1 MFLFYF
7 SILLAIL
14 STLLYHLSQKL
25 TPGGVNPVIAITITY
40 LASLVICLVILV
52 FFPPPTSL
60 RTSFG
65 QLNWA
70 SFALAFA
77 LVGLEIGFLLAYR
90 AGWSLSTATIF
101 VNTAGTLLL
110 IPFGLLVFKERLS
123 PVNIIGILICIVGL
137 IMINWKR

>member
-25 TPGGVNPVIAITITY
+25 TPGSVNPVLAITITY
-40 LASLVICLVILV
+40 LVSLAICLAILAFSPPSTGLRASL
-52 FFPPPTSL
+52 S
-60 RTSFG
+60 

-70 SFALAFA
+70 SIALAFA

-90 AGWSLSTATIF
+90 AGWNLSTATIF

-110 IPFGLLVFKERLS
+110 IPVGLFFFKERLT
-123 PVNIIGILICIVGL
+123 PVNLFGILVCIAGL
-137 IMINWKR
+137 ILINWRR

>member
-7 SILLAIL
+7 SIILAIL

-25 TPGGVNPVIAITITY
+25 TPTGANPVLAITITY
-40 LASLVICLVILV
+40 ITSLVICLGILV
-52 FFPPPTSL
+52 FSPPSTGL
-60 RTSFG
+60 RPALK

-70 SFALAFA
+70 SIALAFA

-90 AGWSLSTATIF
+90 AGWNLSTATIF

-110 IPFGLLVFKERLS
+110 IPFGLLFFKERLS
-123 PVNIIGILICIVGL
+123 LVNAIGILICIIGL